1 MTNDTE
7 KTLGVGKTLSLKK
20 PLEGG
25 RQPQGTVT
33 VEVKRRRPL
42 SINRTEH
49 ENTNQSL
56 LKKNRYQPDPKK
68 VNSAEFES
76 RLKVLQEAKKNQ
88 VQEQETRTLRER
100 DLDRLR
106 QEQRD
111 LNRVDEPKIEEIV
124 TPVIEK
130 NDIKNDKVEK
140 SKPLPIIEPVVEV
153 PVEKNAKERRDHKI
167 PQKVSKKEIDTHEEV
182 ESVTYRAESMKKKSV
197 AVVPPKRTVTVKV
210 APKKLSKQLIS
221 RVLDDNFDEKERSLA
236 AVRRHRQKMLK
247 QSILEDQEAKKI
259 VREVIIPEAITVGEL
274 AARMAIRAAEVIK
287 SLMKLG
293 ILANV
298 NQSID
303 ADTAELVCTEF
314 GHTPKRVR
322 ESDFEDDLKGAVD
335 LQETLQ
341 GRAPVVTIMG
351 HVDHGKT
358 SLLDALRSTDVVSGE
373 AGGITQ
379 HIGAYQVTLGSGKK
393 ITFIDTPG
401 HAAFSEMRSRGANIT
416 DIVILVVAADDG
428 IMEQTIE
435 AINHAKA
442 AGVPIVIAINKMDKP
457 NANPDRIRQELM
469 NHEILLE
476 EFGGD
481 IMSVEI
487 SAKEKMNLDK
497 LEDTIL
503 LLAEMQDLKANPN
516 RTAQGVIIE
525 SRIDKGRGV
534 IATTLIQRGTLKI
547 GDIYVAGTE
556 WGKVRALVNDHGRP
570 IKEAYPS
577 QPVEIL
583 GFNKAPFAGDEFMV
597 VKDEAEAREATERRM
612 LKKRDDANKAVVS
625 STIEQMMG
633 QIAAGQRKEVAVVI
647 KADVHGSLEAI
658 RTTLSK
664 LGNDEIA
671 VRILHGGVGAINES
685 DITLSTAS
693 AAIILGFNVRA
704 NPQAKALATKEGIEI
719 RYYSIIYKLIDDMKA
734 IMGGLLAPDIH
745 EEYVGQAEIRVIFN
759 VPKVGKAAGC
769 MVKDGM
775 IKRGAKV
782 RLLRDNVV
790 IHEGTLK
797 FLRRFKDEVKEVKE
811 GYECGVSF
819 ENYQDL
825 KEGDTIECFNMKEVA
840 REL

>member
-25 RQPQGTVT
+25 RQPQGTVA

-42 SINRTEH
+42 SVHRPDQ

-56 LKKNRYQPDPKK
+56 LKKNKYQPDAKK
-68 VNSAEFES
+68 INSAEFES
-76 RLKVLQEAKKNQ
+76 RLKVLQEAKKNHF
-88 VQEQETRTLRER
+88 QEQETRTLRER

-111 LNRVDEPKIEEIV
+111 LNQVEEQKKEEVEP
-124 TPVIEK
+124 PVVE
-130 NDIKNDKVEK
+130 KVEK
-140 SKPLPIIEPVVEV
+140 SDKAEKTKPLPIIESIVEV
-153 PVEKNAKERRDHKI
+153 PVEKNSKERRDHKP
-167 PQKVSKKEIDTHEEV
+167 PQKVSKKEIDPEV

-197 AVVPPKRTVTVKV
+197 TVLPPKRTVTVKV
-210 APKKLSKQLIS
+210 GPKKLSKQLIS
-221 RVLDDNFDEKERSLA
+221 RVLDDSFDEKERSLA

-259 VREVIIPEAITVGEL
+259 IREVIIPEAITVGEL
-274 AARMAIRAAEVIK
+274 SARMAIRAAEVIK

-322 ESDFEDDLKGAVD
+322 ESDFEDDLKGALD
-335 LQETLQ
+335 LPGTLQ

-379 HIGAYQVTLGSGKK
+379 HIGAYQVTLNSGKK

-416 DIVILVVAADDG
+416 DIVVLVVAADDG

-442 AGVPIVIAINKMDKP
+442 AGVPVIVAINKMDKP
-457 NANPDRIRQELM
+457 NANPARIRQELM

-487 SAKEKMNLDK
+487 SAKEKTNLDK
-497 LEDTIL
+497 LEETIL
-503 LLAEMQDLKANPN
+503 LLAEVQDLKANPH

-556 WGKVRALVNDHGRP
+556 WGKVRALIDDHGRP

-583 GFNKAPFAGDEFMV
+583 GFNKAPLAGDEFMV
-597 VKDEAEAREATERRM
+597 VKDEAEAREATERRII
-612 LKKRDDANKAVVS
+612 KKRDDANKAVVS

-671 VRILHGGVGAINES
+671 VRILHGGVGPINES

-693 AAIILGFNVRA
+693 SAVILGFNVRA
-704 NPQAKALATKEGIEI
+704 NPQAKAMAAKDGIDI

-745 EEYVGQAEIRVIFN
+745 EEYIGQAEIRVIFN

-775 IKRGAKV
+775 IKRGSKV

-819 ENYQDL
+819 ENYQDI

-840 REL
+840 RAL

>member
-7 KTLGVGKTLSLKK
+7 KTRGVGKTLSLKK
-20 PLEGG
+20 PVEGG
-25 RQPQGTVT
+25 RQPQGTVA

-42 SINRTEH
+42 SVHRPDQ

-56 LKKNRYQPDPKK
+56 LKKNRYQPDAKK
-68 VNSAEFES
+68 VNSVEFES
-76 RLKVLQEAKKNQ
+76 RLKVLQEAKKNHL
-88 VQEQETRTLRER
+88 QEQETRILRER

-111 LNRVDEPKIEEIV
+111 LNFAEEQKIEEV
-124 TPVIEK
+124 VSPVVEK
-130 NDIKNDKVEK
+130 RDKVEK
-140 SKPLPIIEPVVEV
+140 TISLPIIEPVVEV
-153 PVEKNAKERRDHKI
+153 PVEKNAKERRDHKP
-167 PQKVSKKEIDTHEEV
+167 PQKVSKKEIDPEV
-182 ESVTYRAESMKKKSV
+182 ESITYHPESMKKKIV
-197 AVVPPKRTVTVKV
+197 AALPPKRTVTVKV
-210 APKKLSKQLIS
+210 GPKKLSKQLIS
-221 RVLDDNFDEKERSLA
+221 RVLDDSFDEKERSLA

-259 VREVIIPEAITVGEL
+259 IREVIIPEAITVGEL

-287 SLMKLG
+287 NLMKLG

-303 ADTAELVCTEF
+303 ADTAELICTEF

-322 ESDFEDDLKGAVD
+322 ESDFEDDLKGALD
-335 LQETLQ
+335 LPGTLQ

-379 HIGAYQVTLGSGKK
+379 HIGAYQVTLSSGKK

-416 DIVILVVAADDG
+416 DIVVLVVAADDG

-442 AGVPIVIAINKMDKP
+442 AGVPVIVAINKMDKP
-457 NANPDRIRQELM
+457 NANPGRIRQELM

-487 SAKEKMNLDK
+487 SAKEKTNLDK
-497 LEDTIL
+497 LEETIL
-503 LLAEMQDLKANPN
+503 LLAEVQDLKANPH

-556 WGKVRALVNDHGRP
+556 WGKVRALTDDHGRV

-583 GFNKAPFAGDEFMV
+583 GFNKAPSAGDEFMV
-597 VKDEAEAREATERRM
+597 VKDEAEAREATERRIF
-612 LKKRDDANKAVVS
+612 KKRDDANKAVVN

-693 AAIILGFNVRA
+693 SAVILGFNVRA
-704 NPQAKALATKEGIEI
+704 NQQAKAMAAKDGIDI
-719 RYYSIIYKLIDDMKA
+719 RYYSVIYKLIDDMKA
-734 IMGGLLAPDIH
+734 LLGGLLTPDIH
-745 EEYVGQAEIRVIFN
+745 EEYIGQAEIRVIFN

-775 IKRGAKV
+775 IKRGSKV
-782 RLLRDNVV
+782 RLLRDNIV

-840 REL
+840 RAL